1 MALKL
6 VEKSNI
12 IMVDPMNEAQA
23 MALLRKKLETLE
35 DDQEVAELAAAFE
48 FMPLAIVQAATYIYQ
63 RAPRCSV
70 RQYLEKFKRS
80 DREKMTLLDEEGG
93 HLRRHWEAKN
103 SILITWQISFNH
115 IQQTRPTAANL
126 LSLMSFFDRQG
137 IPESLLRHR
146 YATYGAHENVDNVNR
161 GGDEDDQKCDDDD
174 SSELG
179 NSNEFEEDVLMLR
192 NYSFIKAIM
201 NTTAFEMHGLVQLAT
216 RKWLNADGQLERWK
230 EQFIENLCVEFP
242 TGEYENWA
250 KCQALFPHVKS
261 AVSQQPSQDDSL
273 RKWALLL
280 LRAASYAWRRGNVA
294 DAETMSMKAMKTR
307 QKLFGREHEETLRS
321 MAMTG
326 LTYGLSGRWNDA
338 EELQVQVMETRV
350 RMLGAEHPNTLISKS
365 NLASTYSEQGR
376 WKEAEELQVQVIE
389 TMIRVRGVEHPDTLI
404 SMSNLASTYWIQ
416 GRWNKAE
423 ELQVQVMETEVRV
436 LGAEHPDTLTS
447 MSNMAIIWKEQ
458 GQHAKALALMEE
470 CVRLRSQVLGD
481 KHPKTLS
488 SSTVLTRWKDKDIEI
503 GT

>member
-1 MALKL
+1 MRRKSQLAIEYVYYIRDLSPDRWVLWIHASNAARFEQSYRDVADYLKIAGQKNPQINTFKTVHDWLCDKKNGTWLLVLDNVDDAAFLFETNSLNQASQPDGDSGRHSQPLVAYLPQSPNGSILITTRTRTVALKL

-23 MALLRKKLETLE
+23 MALLRKKPETRE

-115 IQQTRPTAANL
+115 IQHTRPTAANL
-126 LSLMSFFDRQG
+126 LSLVSFLDRQG

-146 YATYGAHENVDNVNR
+146 YATYDAHENVDNVS
-161 GGDEDDQKCDDDD
+161 GGGAEDDQKCDDDD

-192 NYSFIKAIM
+192 NCSFIVVNM
-201 NTTAFEMHGLVQLAT
+201 DTTAFEMHGLVQLAT
-216 RKWLNADGQLERWK
+216 RKWLNANGQLDRWK
-230 EQFIENLCVEFP
+230 EQFIEKLCAEFP
-242 TGEYENWA
+242 RGEYENWA

-261 AVSQQPSQDDSL
+261 AVSQQPRQDDSL
-273 RKWALLL
+273 RKWAFLLF
-280 LRAASYAWRRGNVA
+280 RAASYAWRRGNVT
-294 DAETMSMKAMKTR
+294 DTETMSMKAMKRR

-321 MAMTG
+321 MAMT
-326 LTYGLSGRWNDA
+326 A
-338 EELQVQVMETRV
+338 
-350 RMLGAEHPNTLISKS
+350 
-365 NLASTYSEQGR
+365 
-376 WKEAEELQVQVIE
+376 
-389 TMIRVRGVEHPDTLI
+389 
-404 SMSNLASTYWIQ
+404 
-416 GRWNKAE
+416 
-423 ELQVQVMETEVRV
+423 
-436 LGAEHPDTLTS
+436 
-447 MSNMAIIWKEQ
+447 
-458 GQHAKALALMEE
+458 
-470 CVRLRSQVLGD
+470 
-481 KHPKTLS
+481 
-488 SSTVLTRWKDKDIEI
+488 
-503 GT
+503 